1 MPTYNTPG
9 VYIAEVP
16 GPGPI
21 VGVGTGTA
29 ALIGGAVKGPINVPT
44 RITSWTQFTEQF
56 GEWPSVPGSH
66 LAHAARGFFG
76 NGGTVCYITR
86 IEPVDGD
93 ALTQYQAALAA
104 LEKVDDVNLV
114 SVPDRTD
121 VDCQSAVIAHCE
133 ALGDRFAILDS
144 PLNAPPFGAG
154 SVLAHRSAVESHRGY
169 AALYYPWIRIKNAER
184 LTGEDTI
191 LVPPSGHLAG
201 IFARADAE
209 HGVHRSPAN
218 EPVRGA
224 IGLEQV
230 IDDAENGQ
238 LNVEGVN
245 VLRMLPG
252 RARPVVWGARTTA
265 PTDDT
270 AWRYTNVRRLV
281 LFVEESI
288 GKGLRWATF
297 EPNNVELWKKLQR
310 TVIDFLTGVWR
321 SGALVG
327 ETAQEAFYV
336 RVDEALNTPSV
347 RALGQVVIEI
357 GIAPVRP
364 AEFMVVRVRL
374 WDGGVEVAET

>member
-29 ALIGGAVKGPINVPT
+29 ALIGGAVKGPINVAT
-44 RITSWTQFTEQF
+44 KITSWTQFRDQF
-56 GEWPSVPGSH
+56 SERPSPPGSH
-66 LAHAARGFFG
+66 LAYAARGFFD

-93 ALTQYQAALAA
+93 GLIQYQAAVAA

-114 SVPDRTD
+114 CVPDRTD

-144 PLNAPPFGAG
+144 PLNARPLGAG
-154 SVLAHRSAVESHRGY
+154 SVLAHRSAVESQRGY
-169 AALYYPWIRIKNAER
+169 AALYYPWIRINDPKS

-191 LVPPSGHLAG
+191 VVPPSGHLAG
-201 IFARADAE
+201 IFARSDAE
-209 HGVHRSPAN
+209 RGVHKPPAN
-218 EPVRGA
+218 EAIRGA
-224 IGLEQV
+224 IGLERV

-245 VLRMLPG
+245 VLRALPG
-252 RARPVVWGARTTA
+252 RTQPVVWGARTTA
-265 PTDDT
+265 PAGGT
-270 AWRYTNVRRLV
+270 AWRYINVRRLL

-288 GKGLRWATF
+288 GKGLRWAPF
-297 EPNNVELWKKLQR
+297 EPNDVKLWSELQR
-310 TVIDFLTGVWR
+310 AVNAFLVGVWR
-321 SGALVG
+321 SGGLVG

-336 RVDEALNTPSV
+336 RVDEALNPPSE
-347 RALGQVVIEI
+347 RALGRVVIEI
-357 GIAPVRP
+357 GIAPVTP
-364 AEFMVVRVRL
+364 AEFVVV
-374 WDGGVEVAET
+374 